1 MRTYVRARV
10 DIILLS
16 PAKGGLSFAAQ
27 RWGVK
32 TKKIAFDFSRHTP
45 RKREGAFWQCHLH
58 RERGGGARA
67 RETFFGDATH
77 SKKNMAEDLTDE
89 DLEADLE
96 AIEAEVAALQQQ
108 GDDSAAVMGMEQLFV
123 LCIEAFGPVSD
134 KTMEACER
142 LTTR

>member
-1 MRTYVRARV
+1 
-10 DIILLS
+10 
-16 PAKGGLSFAAQ
+16 
-27 RWGVK
+27 
-32 TKKIAFDFSRHTP
+32 
-45 RKREGAFWQCHLH
+45 
-58 RERGGGARA
+58 
-67 RETFFGDATH
+67 
-77 SKKNMAEDLTDE
+77 MAEDLTDE